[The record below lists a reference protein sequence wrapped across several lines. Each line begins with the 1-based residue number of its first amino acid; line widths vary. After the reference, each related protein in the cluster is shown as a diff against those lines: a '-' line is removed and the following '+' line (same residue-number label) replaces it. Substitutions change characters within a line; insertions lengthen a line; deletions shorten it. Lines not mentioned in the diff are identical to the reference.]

1 MIIFNIIILV
11 VQQQDKSVAFMPPA
25 PRAPYV
31 PAPGEKLVTC
41 EKCGWQS
48 YYTPDRARRGL
59 AGHRN
64 WCNRE
69 H

>member
-1 MIIFNIIILV
+1 MIVFNIVILV
-11 VQQQDKSVAFMPPA
+11 MQQHDQTVGFMPFAAPA
-25 PRAPYV
+25 PYTPQ
-31 PAPGEKLVTC
+31 PGEILVKC
-41 EKCGWQS
+41 ERCGWHG